1 MLALAAVAAATA
13 ADAAGA
19 AASTG
24 PPSGSLLWSNVSEGG
39 PGLQFASSAAPL
51 GAAGDVL
58 LIGTSASGAPA
69 INRLHAA
76 TGEIV
81 WSLALKGTGLD
92 SVTLGADI
100 SLSVL
105 ADDDPVLV
113 AWASVGGSTSFGG
126 STTVIGVDVETGS
139 LGWTFHLPFD
149 EMGKFSF
156 SGGIFLGFGSPA
168 GNFPAMKEG
177 LRATAYT
184 IEHDSATLLLNVS
197 GIGSSASGQRCSS
210 HQSRSSCLAQDG
222 CGWDS
227 LGGGCGAADWY
238 PGMASLVQSSPVD
251 GSSQATTLAL
261 LATVDGDDSA
271 PGSIYALNTSDGTTL
286 WKADN
291 ITATRTHAV
300 GDVVV
305 VAADTRP
312 IYGQD
317 TKISLLRGFSLSNG
331 SLLWQRSSRKHGGDG
346 ILGVDLARAC
356 DMDCTLPCD
365 LVAAGP
371 FGAISPSSGEQPI
384 THACCVSKKLNPMA

>member
-1 MLALAAVAAATA
+1 
-13 ADAAGA
+13 
-19 AASTG
+19 
-24 PPSGSLLWSNVSEGG
+24 
-39 PGLQFASSAAPL
+39 LQFASSAAPL

-184 IEHDSATLLLNVS
+184 I
-197 GIGSSASGQRCSS
+197 
-210 HQSRSSCLAQDG
+210 
-222 CGWDS
+222 
-227 LGGGCGAADWY
+227 
-238 PGMASLVQSSPVD
+238 
-251 GSSQATTLAL
+251 
-261 LATVDGDDSA
+261 
-271 PGSIYALNTSDGTTL
+271 
-286 WKADN
+286 
-291 ITATRTHAV
+291 
-300 GDVVV
+300 
-305 VAADTRP
+305 
-312 IYGQD
+312 
-317 TKISLLRGFSLSNG
+317 
-331 SLLWQRSSRKHGGDG
+331 
-346 ILGVDLARAC
+346 
-356 DMDCTLPCD
+356 
-365 LVAAGP
+365 
-371 FGAISPSSGEQPI
+371 
-384 THACCVSKKLNPMA
+384 